1 MKSKGTNVEIPI
13 SNSQKR
19 AKLTMNS
26 PLSIRDRRMLLQNV
40 SPNVPVFRLFSENG
54 KLVDVMEIIGKEYD
68 QLTVQ
73 YTFDEACMQAITW
86 AILDRPCDP
95 WAKRII
101 FLVTLRTSLSTGV
114 ASPLLCKLVLPKV
127 HKAWIPIRPIVTCI

>member
-68 QLTVQ
+68 QLTV
-73 YTFDEACMQAITW
+73 
-86 AILDRPCDP
+86 
-95 WAKRII
+95 
-101 FLVTLRTSLSTGV
+101 
-114 ASPLLCKLVLPKV
+114 
-127 HKAWIPIRPIVTCI
+127 PIYL

>member
-1 MKSKGTNVEIPI
+1 MWRSI

-26 PLSIRDRRMLLQNV
+26 PLSIIARRLLLQKV
-40 SPNVPVFRLFSENG
+40 SPNVSVFSENR

-73 YTFDEACMQAITW
+73 YVVLIKHACKQS
-86 AILDRPCDP
+86 R
-95 WAKRII
+95 R
-101 FLVTLRTSLSTGV
+101 
-114 ASPLLCKLVLPKV
+114 
-127 HKAWIPIRPIVTCI
+127 